1 MNLEQWFDLV
11 YMAAMIFLIASMF
24 AFFLKIMFTKYV
36 WNRLLL
42 LNLIS
47 TKVVLL
53 LALYAIKEA
62 SELLLDIASTYGV
75 ISFLTMTLFSKF
87 VIAGGKNKE

>member
-1 MNLEQWFDLV
+1 MIWTAEIIFYGTVMGLL
-11 YMAAMIFLIASMF
+11 MLAMI
-24 AFFLKIMFTKYV
+24 AFFLKILWTRYV

-47 TKVVLL
+47 TKILLL
-53 LALYAIKEA
+53 LALYAIITA
-62 SELLLDIASTYGV
+62 SELLLDIALTYGI

-87 VIAGGKNKE
+87 VIAGGKGKE

>member
-1 MNLEQWFDLV
+1 MNLV
-11 YMAAMIFLIASMF
+11 YEWMMVSTMVLLIIAMI
-24 AFFLKIMFTKYV
+24 AFFIKIFFTKYV

-47 TKVVLL
+47 AKIVLFI
-53 LALYAIKEA
+53 ALYAIFYENA
-62 SELLLDIASTYGV
+62 LLLDIALTYGI

-87 VIAGGKNKE
+87 VIAGGKDK

>member
-1 MNLEQWFDLV
+1 MIWTAETIFYGTLMGLL
-11 YMAAMIFLIASMF
+11 MLAMI
-24 AFFLKIMFTKYV
+24 AFFLKILWTRYV

-47 TKVVLL
+47 TKILLL
-53 LALYAIKEA
+53 LALYAIITA
-62 SELLLDIASTYGV
+62 SELLLDIALTYGI

-87 VIAGGKNKE
+87 VIAGGKGKE

>member
-1 MNLEQWFDLV
+1 MSFFDVILTIT
-11 YMAAMIFLIASMF
+11 MILLIVSMG
-24 AFFLKIMFTKYV
+24 AFFIKIFFTRYV

-47 TKVVLL
+47 AKIVLF
-53 LALYAIKEA
+53 LALYAVYLQ
-62 SELLLDIASTYGV
+62 SELLLDIALTYGI

-87 VIAGGKNKE
+87 VIAGGKGK

>member
-1 MNLEQWFDLV
+1 MNQALWFDTL
-11 YMAAMIFLIASMF
+11 YMVAMIFLIASMF
-24 AFFLKIMFTKYV
+24 AFFLKIMFTRYV

-47 TKVVLL
+47 TKIVLL
-53 LALYAIKEA
+53 LALFAIKEA
-62 SELLLDIASTYGV
+62 SELLLDIALTYGV

>member
-1 MNLEQWFDLV
+1 MNDFYSWFMV
-11 YMAAMIFLIASMF
+11 ATMIILIFSMV
-24 AFFLKIMFTKYV
+24 AFFIKIFFTKYV

-47 TKVVLL
+47 AKIVLFI
-53 LALYAIKEA
+53 ALYAVFYENA
-62 SELLLDIASTYGV
+62 LLLDIALTYGI

-87 VIAGGKNKE
+87 VIAGGKHK

>member
-1 MNLEQWFDLV
+1 MSVPTSLHWFYLV
-11 YMAAMIFLIASMF
+11 IIIILVLAMV
-24 AFFLKIMFTKYV
+24 AFFINILWSRYV

-47 TKVVLL
+47 TKIVLFL
-53 LALYAIKEA
+53 SLYAVISS
-62 SELLLDIASTYGV
+62 SELLLDIALTYGI

-87 VIAGGKNKE
+87 VIAGGKSKL

>member
-1 MNLEQWFDLV
+1 MNDFYSWFMV
-11 YMAAMIFLIASMF
+11 ATMIILIFSMV
-24 AFFLKIMFTKYV
+24 AFFIKIFFTKYV

-47 TKVVLL
+47 AKIVLFI
-53 LALYAIKEA
+53 ALYAVFYENA
-62 SELLLDIASTYGV
+62 LLLDIALTYGI

-87 VIAGGKNKE
+87 VIAGGKDK